1 MKKLLFGTYSLDIGG
16 IEKALVILVNK
27 LQEKGYDITLVLEKK
42 QGIFLNEIDPK
53 IKIIE
58 YAPSN
63 SKNKIQR
70 KIINLIKRIKFTLKY
85 KNKYDFSASFATYS
99 LPSSFVAR
107 TASKNC
113 YLWGHADYLTLFDGN
128 AEEMKEFF
136 IERNYDKFK
145 KIIFVSKEGKDSFI
159 KVFPKM
165 NEKTMVCNN
174 LIDADKILELSKEK
188 IPEDEG
194 LNKINLNMNFCGLD
208 LSKIPQQ
215 NLNDWTVYIIP
226 ALYIIST
233 FISMKI
239 TTSMQKKSKKNDGVI
254 DITEKEEKDSKEEEK
269 NEMEDMMEQSNK
281 MMSWMMPIMSV
292 SISLVAPLGLALYWL
307 VNNILMI
314 GERLVLNKI
323 IKD

>member
-1 MKKLLFGTYSLDIGG
+1 MFQFFANIFGYLLNFINNFVGNYGLAI
-16 IEKALVILVNK
+16 ILF
-27 LQEKGYDITLVLEKK
+27 TVL
-42 QGIFLNEIDPK
+42 
-53 IKIIE
+53 IKIIMLPLSIKQQRTMKKSTE
-58 YAPSN
+58 LN
-63 SKNKIQR
+63 EKIKVLQ
-70 KIINLIKRIKFTLKY
+70 FKY
-85 KNKYDFSASFATYS
+85 KNDPEKLNREMMDLYKKENMSPFSGCLSTIAQFILLISIFYMVRCPLTYMEKINNDQINTYVQQLKDGGITVNQAYS
-99 LPSSFVAR
+99 EIDIIREL
-107 TASKNC
+107 
-113 YLWGHADYLTLFDGN
+113 DYL
-128 AEEMKEFF
+128 
-136 IERNYDKFK
+136 
-145 KIIFVSKEGKDSFI
+145 
-159 KVFPKM
+159 
-165 NEKTMVCNN
+165 
-174 LIDADKILELSKEK
+174 KEK
-188 IPEDEG
+188 MPEDEG

-239 TTSMQKKSKKNDGVI
+239 TTAMQKKSKKNDGVI

>member
-1 MKKLLFGTYSLDIGG
+1 MFQFFANIFGYLLNFINNFVGNYGLAI
-16 IEKALVILVNK
+16 ILF
-27 LQEKGYDITLVLEKK
+27 TVL
-42 QGIFLNEIDPK
+42 
-53 IKIIE
+53 IKIIMLPLSIKQQRTMKKSTE
-58 YAPSN
+58 LN
-63 SKNKIQR
+63 EKIKVLQ
-70 KIINLIKRIKFTLKY
+70 FKY
-85 KNKYDFSASFATYS
+85 KNDPEKLNREMMDLYKKENMSPFSGCLSTIAQFILLISIFYMVRCPLTYMEKINNDQINTYVQQLKDGGITVNQAYS
-99 LPSSFVAR
+99 EIDIIREL
-107 TASKNC
+107 
-113 YLWGHADYLTLFDGN
+113 DYL
-128 AEEMKEFF
+128 
-136 IERNYDKFK
+136 
-145 KIIFVSKEGKDSFI
+145 
-159 KVFPKM
+159 
-165 NEKTMVCNN
+165 
-174 LIDADKILELSKEK
+174 KEK
-188 IPEDEG
+188 MPEDEG

-254 DITEKEEKDSKEEEK
+254 DITEKDEKDSKEEEK

>member
-1 MKKLLFGTYSLDIGG
+1 MFQFFANIFGYLLNIINDFVGNYGLAIILFTVIIKILMLPLSIKQQKTMKKS
-16 IEKALVILVNK
+16 A
-27 LQEKGYDITLVLEKK
+27 
-42 QGIFLNEIDPK
+42 
-53 IKIIE
+53 
-58 YAPSN
+58 
-63 SKNKIQR
+63 KIQEQV
-70 KIINLIKRIKFTLKY
+70 KILQFKY
-85 KNKYDFSASFATYS
+85 KNDPEKLNREMMDLYKKENMSPFSGCLSTIAQFILLISIFYMVRCPLTYMEKINNDQINTYVQQ
-99 LPSSFVAR
+99 LKDGGITVNQA
-107 TASKNC
+107 
-113 YLWGHADYLTLFDGN
+113 YLEIDIIRELDYL
-128 AEEMKEFF
+128 
-136 IERNYDKFK
+136 
-145 KIIFVSKEGKDSFI
+145 
-159 KVFPKM
+159 
-165 NEKTMVCNN
+165 
-174 LIDADKILELSKEK
+174 KEK
-188 IPEDEG
+188 MPEDEG